1 MVSCF
6 YCHSNVAAAYQTD
19 PEDEDCNNK
28 AVEDASSLDED
39 HVADAISEG
48 DEAVSDGSFVG
59 ENAHMVR
66 NVNYDQDNML
76 VNFTGLASYLAYC
89 YDPPY
94 TLSGLSKINTLH
106 GRTRFP
112 FNRLILR
119 VVFLLRFRCH

>member
-19 PEDEDCNNK
+19 PEDEDYEDK

-59 ENAHMVR
+59 ENAHVVQ
-66 NVNYDQDNML
+66 NVNYEQDNML
-76 VNFTGLASYLAYC
+76 VIFTGLTSHLAYC
-89 YDPPY
+89 YDPPLEPFSEYNTHSYQFIHTTSKKQIHSYDY
-94 TLSGLSKINTLH
+94 THTNSYS
-106 GRTRFP
+106 
-112 FNRLILR
+112 
-119 VVFLLRFRCH
+119 